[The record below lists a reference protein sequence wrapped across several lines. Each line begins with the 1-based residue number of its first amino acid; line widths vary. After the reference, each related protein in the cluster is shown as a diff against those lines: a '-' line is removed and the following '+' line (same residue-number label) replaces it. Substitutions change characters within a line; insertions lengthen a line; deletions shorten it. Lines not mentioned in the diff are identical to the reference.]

1 VGPPQSVL
9 SGLNSFKVGLK
20 FERIF
25 FEGKYVEFIFNSL
38 LYLLVLQIIILQNFK
53 GMSFEGTL

>member
-9 SGLNSFKVGLK
+9 SCLNSFKNALK

-25 FEGKYVEFIFNSL
+25 FKGKYFEFIFNSL

-53 GMSFEGTL
+53 GMAFEGTL